1 MIRELNCDDYNEYLN
16 LISEFRK
23 TNFSKED
30 FTNFLKNNKNTEIW
44 VYQHNNIIC
53 GTVTLLLEQKLI
65 HNMGKV
71 GHIEDVFI
79 LQKFRNMGIG
89 KKLIQFLIERCAKLK
104 CYKITLYC
112 NSQITKFYQ
121 GCSFNKK
128 GIQMEYRF

>member
-1 MIRELNCDDYNEYLN
+1 MIRELNCDDYNQYLN

-30 FTNFLKNNKNTEIW
+30 FTNFLKNNKN
-44 VYQHNNIIC
+44 
-53 GTVTLLLEQKLI
+53 
-65 HNMGKV
+65 
-71 GHIEDVFI
+71 
-79 LQKFRNMGIG
+79 
-89 KKLIQFLIERCAKLK
+89 IERCTKLK

-121 GCSFNKK
+121 ECGLNNK